1 MDMNQLA
8 EALPKEAITKITD
21 LACTTFQKVTYPLTA
36 TTAGIGLLIE
46 TKFEALNEM
55 QKVLAAKAIEKAK
68 EKVEQASTATSE
80 SIKPQI
86 YYIALECADTFVDEV
101 QEEIWTNVLARE
113 TVLGEIHPEI
123 ARLLSKLTTAD
134 LMLLNDIAMNQEKN
148 SFSRILATFK
158 KDKSALTPVRKS
170 FNHFFLSELGLI
182 THQENQWMT
191 TYAGVELLC
200 SIEPLS
206 P

>member
-1 MDMNQLA
+1 MDINQLA

-21 LACTTFQKVTYPLTA
+21 LACTTFQKVTYPITA
-36 TTAGIGLLIE
+36 TTAGVGLLIE

-55 QKVLAAKAIEKAK
+55 QKVLAAKALEKAK
-68 EKVEQASTATSE
+68 EKVEQTNCGTSE

-86 YYIALECADTFVDEV
+86 YYIALECADTFVDGV
-101 QEEIWTNVLARE
+101 QEEVWTNVLARE

-123 ARLLSKLTTAD
+123 ARLLSRLTTAD
-134 LMLLNDIAMNQEKN
+134 LLLLNDIAMNQDKS

-158 KDKSALTPVRKS
+158 KDKAALTTVRRS
-170 FNHFFLSELGLI
+170 FNHFYLNELGLI
-182 THQENQWMT
+182 VHQEDQWMT

-200 SIEPLS
+200 SIEPLNS
-206 P
+206 